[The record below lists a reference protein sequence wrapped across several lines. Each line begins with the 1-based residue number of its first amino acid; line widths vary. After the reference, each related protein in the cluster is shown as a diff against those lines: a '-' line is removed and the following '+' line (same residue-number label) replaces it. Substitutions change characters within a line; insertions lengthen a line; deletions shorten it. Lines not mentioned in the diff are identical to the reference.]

1 MAHEAVRSRSRIITT
16 VAAVVAV
23 VALTGAQS
31 SCEEQRNRY
40 SSSGNSADSGSQDN
54 EDSGSQDN
62 GDSGS
67 QDNGDSGSEVNVNV
81 SVVEY
86 SVTSDARIETITY
99 LDEDGDLV
107 TKSNVGR
114 SWSGTG
120 PADHGTVLISATTGD
135 GSSMIKCSVRVRGEV
150 VQRASAVGG
159 GETTVVCKTSY

>member
-1 MAHEAVRSRSRIITT
+1 MAHEAVRSRPRIITT
-16 VAAVVAV
+16 VAAVVTV

-31 SCEEQRNRY
+31 SCEAQRNQY
-40 SSSGNSADSGSQDN
+40 SSSRDN
-54 EDSGSQDN
+54 VDSGSQDN

-67 QDNGDSGSEVNVNV
+67 RDNGDSGSEVNVNV

-86 SVTSDARIETITY
+86 SVSSDARIETVTY

-107 TKSNVGR
+107 TESNVGR

-120 PADHGTVLISATTGD
+120 PAGHGTVLISATTGD
-135 GSSMIKCSVRVRGEV
+135 GSSMIKCLVRVRGEV

-159 GETTVVCKTSY
+159 GDTTVVCRTTY

>member
-1 MAHEAVRSRSRIITT
+1 MAHEAVRSPSRIITT
-16 VAAVVAV
+16 IAAVVAV

-31 SCEEQRNRY
+31 SCEAQRNEHA
-40 SSSGNSADSGSQDN
+40 SSKAKESNSQV
-54 EDSGSQDN
+54 EDSDSQA
-62 GDSGS
+62 
-67 QDNGDSGSEVNVNV
+67 NVNV

-86 SVTSDARIETITY
+86 SVTSDARIETITF
-99 LDEDGDLV
+99 LDEDGEMV
-107 TKSNVGR
+107 TKTNVGR

-159 GETTVVCKTSY
+159 GDTTVVCRTTY